1 MNNIIV
7 VSMDNEL
14 SKQVAKHLAKE
25 LKLNYVDLSLVLEK
39 ELLIDARKSV
49 FDETAST
56 KEKNIVAHFA
66 KQKDVVVAIENEMF
80 LSNKNYELCKNNLSL
95 LIETK
100 MQNEIEQNLQN
111 LLKNYCKLCVNYKDI
126 NKIITLIKG

>member
-25 LKLNYVDLSLVLEK
+25 LNLNYVDLNLVYEK
-39 ELLIDARKSV
+39 ELLSDVKKSV
-49 FDETAST
+49 FNEDAST
-56 KEKNIVAHFA
+56 KEKNVVAHFS
-66 KQKDVVVAIENEMF
+66 KEKDIVMAIENEMF

-95 LIETK
+95 LIETELR
-100 MQNEIEQNLQN
+100 NDIEQNLQK
-111 LLKNYCKLCVNYKDI
+111 LLKYYCKLCVKDKDL

>member
-14 SKQVAKHLAKE
+14 SKQVAKYLAKE
-25 LKLNYVDLSLVLEK
+25 LNLSYVNLNLVYEK
-39 ELLIDARKSV
+39 ELLLDVKKSV
-49 FDETAST
+49 FNEDAST

-66 KQKDVVVAIENEMF
+66 KQKDVVIAIENEMF
-80 LSNKNYELCKNNLSL
+80 LSNKNYELCKNNSSL
-95 LIETK
+95 LIETEL
-100 MQNEIEQNLQN
+100 QNEIEQNLQN
-111 LLKNYCKLCVNYKDI
+111 LLKNHCKICVKDKDL